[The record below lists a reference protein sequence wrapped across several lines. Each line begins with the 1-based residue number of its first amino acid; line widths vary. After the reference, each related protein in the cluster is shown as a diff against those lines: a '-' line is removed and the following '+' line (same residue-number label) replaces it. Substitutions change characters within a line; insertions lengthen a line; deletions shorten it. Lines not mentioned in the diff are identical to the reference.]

1 MRFSSSVIG
10 NKCFSSLL
18 TGNTCFSSS
27 FTGTRVFLPYLQET
41 HVILPHL
48 QEHVF
53 FFLTYW
59 KHVFFFLT
67 SRKNMFFS
75 SRFAEFNKLNLCRFY
90 IRVYNRYS
98 VAQNCEQL
106 CGIAPNCSRT
116 ARYWAALCEI
126 ARNCV
131 EFTGLASK
139 IHLRWKPQFYSLF
152 NMNKGNFSIVQFPE
166 RQLPKGQVR
175 PSEAAQALMGV
186 GGVLQLRWAAGP
198 TTAARTDLVSC
209 RLGYYTVGRFPL
221 GSCRLGKTQVRK
233 DT

>member
-10 NKCFSSLL
+10 NKRFSSSFTGNTCFSSSFTGNTCFSSSFTWNECFSSLL

-131 EFTGLASK
+131 EFTGLASNT
-139 IHLRWKPQFYSLF
+139 LLTWLSYLTRVNTYFYVELLIIRLTLFLIRSHFYIKWTCSLT
-152 NMNKGNFSIVQFPE
+152 ICT
-166 RQLPKGQVR
+166 L
-175 PSEAAQALMGV
+175 
-186 GGVLQLRWAAGP
+186 
-198 TTAARTDLVSC
+198 
-209 RLGYYTVGRFPL
+209 
-221 GSCRLGKTQVRK
+221 
-233 DT
+233 